1 MGQRR
6 VLGSKPV
13 SARTLLPSLS
23 MRVTERRAPH
33 VPASS
38 LLQKSTRQYDPC
50 KKGRRADALEDM
62 DQSVHPPELD
72 DVSTYDAGRK
82 TIISQQSTTEKRG
95 ARHTL

>member
-1 MGQRR
+1 
-6 VLGSKPV
+6 
-13 SARTLLPSLS
+13 

-38 LLQKSTRQYDPC
+38 LMQKSTRQYDPC
-50 KKGRRADALEDM
+50 KEGRRADALEDM

-82 TIISQQSTTEKRG
+82 DERQSAKHKREERCGAHSFGMTRRISSTMPSGR
-95 ARHTL
+95 